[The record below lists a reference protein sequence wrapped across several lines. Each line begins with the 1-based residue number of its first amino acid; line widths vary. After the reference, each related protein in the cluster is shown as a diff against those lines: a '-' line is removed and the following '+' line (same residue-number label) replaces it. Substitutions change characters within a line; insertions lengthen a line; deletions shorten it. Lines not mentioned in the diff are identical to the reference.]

1 VCMSVCVYQ
10 ITSSINKRTPLRARN
25 KNMCVCVCVCMS
37 VCVPNHVIHQQT
49 HTVACQQQK
58 HNAAALFVN
67 IKGLATPPPVNAFV
81 HISNSMP
88 FLTCKRI
95 RAYIKQHAIP
105 HSYLNPCMYQTA
117 CHSSFVLES
126 VNVKWLGLARTI
138 HLYVYTVY
146 MRYF

>member
-1 VCMSVCVYQ
+1 MCVPNHVIHQ
-10 ITSSINKRTPLRARN
+10 QTHTVACQQQKH
-25 KNMCVCVCVCMS
+25 VCVCARVHEC